1 MIQLLSAIIEW
12 LALAALSS
20 VGIEFEPSECV
31 TAGPAEYRT
40 LSASYVAGP
49 TEAVLTMHLDDASL
63 SAGGCAEAATGL
75 FRIDDTPH
83 LVTEMPRSYDS

>member
-1 MIQLLSAIIEW
+1 MIQFLSTIIEW
-12 LALAALSS
+12 LALAALSF
-20 VGIEFEPSECV
+20 VGIEFEPSECA

-49 TEAVLTMHLDDASL
+49 TEAVLTVHPDNASL
-63 SAGGCAEAATGL
+63 YGGCAEAATGL

-83 LVTEMPRSYDS
+83 LVPQMPRSYDS